1 MQLDDRKKKILQ
13 AIIRNYLE
21 TGEPV
26 GSRTISKYTDL
37 NLSSATIRNE
47 MADLEE
53 LGYIIQPHTSAG
65 RIPSDKGY
73 RFYVDAMMEDKQ
85 KEVEDRKDLLV
96 EKEDKIESLLKQV
109 VRVLAQNTNYATMIS
124 APQIHRNKLKFIQL
138 SRVDRGQILAVIV
151 VEGNMIKNHMRVWMT
166 KHF

>member
-1 MQLDDRKKKILQ
+1 MELTERKRKILQ

-53 LGYIIQPHTSAG
+53 MGYIIQPHTSAG
-65 RIPSDKGY
+65 RIPTDAGY
-73 RFYVDAMMEDKQ
+73 RLYVDAMMEEKQ
-85 KEVEDRKDLLV
+85 KEVDELKGELLD
-96 EKEDKIESLLKQV
+96 KEERLETL
-109 VRVLAQNTNYATMIS
+109 TY
-124 APQIHRNKLKFIQL
+124 
-138 SRVDRGQILAVIV
+138 
-151 VEGNMIKNHMRVWMT
+151 
-166 KHF
+166 

>member
-1 MQLDDRKKKILQ
+1 MELGERKKKILQ

-53 LGYIIQPHTSAG
+53 LGYIIQPHTSG
-65 RIPSDKGY
+65 RTPSDKGY
-73 RFYVDAMMEDKQ
+73 RLYVDTMMEEKE
-85 KEVEDRKDLLV
+85 KEVEEMKEMLL
-96 EKEDKIESLLKQV
+96 EREDKMETLLKQV
-109 VRVLAQNTNYATMIS
+109 ARVLAQNTNYATMIS
-124 APQIHRNKLKFIQL
+124 APQMNRNKLKFIQL
-138 SRVDRGQILAVIV
+138 SRVDADQILAVIV
-151 VEGNMIKNHMRVWMT
+151 IE
-166 KHF
+166 